1 LAFVVL
7 LDGGGDDVG
16 VLLHEPS
23 VEGRH
28 SHDGLLPK
36 LTRSESLAG
45 TARLEVDGVYGLSQC
60 IVS

>member
-28 SHDGLLPK
+28 SHDGLLPSSAAAK
-36 LTRSESLAG
+36 ALAG
-45 TARLEVDGVYGLSQC
+45 QWSLLVG
-60 IVS
+60 